1 MGLPVRTAA
10 EITYLDKFVCEYAHG
25 GPAMSPLFRAWIL
38 LAGFVLFYITY
49 LLLGA
54 LVFSYIEGPVEEKL
68 RTDLTSLKQQFLNQ
82 SCINASQL
90 DAFLEKVLKA
100 NKYGVSVLRNATG
113 HSNWDLASSLFFAN
127 TLVTTVGA

>member
-1 MGLPVRTAA
+1 
-10 EITYLDKFVCEYAHG
+10 
-25 GPAMSPLFRAWIL
+25 MSPLIRTCVL
-38 LAGFVLFYITY
+38 VAGIVIFYIAY

-54 LVFSYIEGPVEEKL
+54 LVFSYIEGPVEETL

-90 DAFLEKVLKA
+90 DVFLERVLKA
-100 NKYGVSVLRNATG
+100 NKYGVSVLRNGSG

-127 TLVTTVGA
+127 TLVTTVGASKFTKSFLSAFKAIAFKIDCSTILI